1 MHLPEP
7 TFPPLLTGHPVKSPV
22 MPFAHAVEAAR
33 AGRLGAGDV
42 VWSRNTSRLDCAI
55 VLEPDVPPERTLEI
69 HYLTMVAFGD
79 ALGATAPP
87 EVAVT
92 YGWPAT
98 LRVNGGIAGG
108 FRTAMA
114 DTCGETGAPD
124 WLVVSVG
131 LAMRGDF
138 SILDPGRDRDHTNLD
153 EEGCSEVDRTT
164 LLDSFC
170 RHFLTWIHTWEEDGF
185 KPVHENWLFRAD
197 GYREEIAL
205 TYDGRALKGTFIG
218 LDDHGNLLLKT
229 DAGMEVLL
237 TERALGALL
246 QQAET

>member
-7 TFPPLLTGHPVKSPV
+7 TFPPLLTGHPVKRPL
-22 MPFAHAVEAAR
+22 MPFAHAVAGAR
-33 AGRLGAGDV
+33 AGQLGAGDV

-55 VLEPDVPPERTLEI
+55 VLEPDVAPERALEM

-79 ALGATAPP
+79 ALGALAPP

-92 YGWPAT
+92 YDWPAT

-114 DTCGETGAPD
+114 KRRDDISAPD
-124 WLVVSVG
+124 WLVVGVS
-131 LAMRGDF
+131 LAMRGDL

-153 EEGCSEVDRTT
+153 EEGCAEVDRTS

-185 KPVHENWLFRAD
+185 KPVHEAWLFRAD
-197 GYREEIAL
+197 GYREEITLA
-205 TYDGRALKGTFIG
+205 YEGREIKGTFIG

-229 DAGMEVLL
+229 GTGVDVVL
-237 TERALGALL
+237 TERALPELL
-246 QQAET
+246 QPASA